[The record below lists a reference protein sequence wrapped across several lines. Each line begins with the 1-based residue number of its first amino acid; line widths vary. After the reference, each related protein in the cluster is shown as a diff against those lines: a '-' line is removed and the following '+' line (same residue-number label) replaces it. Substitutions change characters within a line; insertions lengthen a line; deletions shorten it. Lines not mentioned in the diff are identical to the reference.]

1 MIWGSDKKKK
11 KKKEGAS
18 LNEKMV
24 ISGLSTPILE
34 DS

>member
-1 MIWGSDKKKK
+1 MGSNKNKKKK
-11 KKKEGAS
+11 GAS
-18 LNEKMV
+18 VNEKMV